1 MNILKIKSLFCHL
14 ISSHN
19 YDFNQLLLQNM
30 RMKLIRTVFC
40 FFIGLT
46 TQILFA
52 QDSVS
57 TVHISGYA
65 YDDKESSRRLD
76 DLMIIN
82 LNTGQGVF
90 GKADGTFSISAD
102 RTDTILVASTG
113 YEYKRV
119 TVFDSIVKSSY
130 HLNVALTKLNV
141 NLREVV
147 IFSARDLEKI
157 YTDIEKLGYNKR
169 EMQIGGA
176 DALNSPITFLYQEF
190 SKFEQLRRHNAE
202 RINNDKRRTLLKE
215 LLASYVA
222 SDIFYLD
229 AGEFDDFVD
238 YCNVPE
244 HFMKTAT
251 QYDFCVFIKYKFE
264 LYRMGKL

>member
-1 MNILKIKSLFCHL
+1 MSILYKRILVSF
-14 ISSHN
+14 
-19 YDFNQLLLQNM
+19 LLL
-30 RMKLIRTVFC
+30 
-40 FFIGLT
+40 FFAIT
-46 TQILFA
+46 ITA
-52 QDSVS
+52 QESQQ

-65 YDDKESSRRLD
+65 FDNKDAGRRLD

-82 LNTGQGVF
+82 LNSGQGVF
-90 GKADGTFSISAD
+90 GKADGTFSISAG

-113 YEYKRV
+113 YEYKRI
-119 TVFDSIVKSSY
+119 TVYDSIVQESY
-130 HLNVALTKLNV
+130 HIEVSLTKLNV

-157 YTDIEKLGYNKR
+157 YGDIERLGYKKR
-169 EMQIGGA
+169 DLQIGGA

-215 LLASYVA
+215 LLANYVS

-244 HFMKTAT
+244 HFMKSAT
-251 QYDFCVFIKYKFE
+251 QYDFCVYIKYKFE
-264 LYRMGKL
+264 LYRMGKM

>member
-1 MNILKIKSLFCHL
+1 MRIILLRFLVPIFLL
-14 ISSHN
+14 IAI
-19 YDFNQLLLQNM
+19 Q
-30 RMKLIRTVFC
+30 T
-40 FFIGLT
+40 
-46 TQILFA
+46 
-52 QDSVS
+52 
-57 TVHISGYA
+57 ISGQSPDA
-65 YDDKESSRRLD
+65 SVQISGRAFDDKESGRRLD

-90 GKADGTFSISAD
+90 GKADGSFSVHAG

-113 YEYKRV
+113 YEYKRI
-119 TVFDSIVKSSY
+119 TVYDSLAKSSY
-130 HLNVALTKLNV
+130 QLEVPLTRLNV

-157 YTDIEKLGYNKR
+157 YSDIEKLGYNKR

-190 SKFEQLRRHNAE
+190 SKYEQLRRHNAE
-202 RINNDKRRTLLKE
+202 RINNDKRRNLLKE

-251 QYDFCVFIKYKFE
+251 QYDFCVYIKYKFE

>member
-1 MNILKIKSLFCHL
+1 MQKVLIVVFILI
-14 ISSHN
+14 
-19 YDFNQLLLQNM
+19 QGM
-30 RMKLIRTVFC
+30 
-40 FFIGLT
+40 
-46 TQILFA
+46 ILSA
-52 QDSVS
+52 QDTIH
-57 TVHISGYA
+57 TVHISGRA
-65 YDDKESSRRLD
+65 FDDKESARRLD

-90 GKADGTFSISAD
+90 GKADGTFSVQAG

-113 YEYKRV
+113 YEYKRIM
-119 TVFDSIVKSSY
+119 VFDSLEKSTY
-130 HLNVALTKLNV
+130 YLDVPLTKLNV

-157 YTDIEKLGYNKR
+157 YSDIEKLGYNKR
-169 EMQIGGA
+169 EMQIGGT
-176 DALNSPITFLYQEF
+176 DALSSPITFLYQEF
-190 SKFEQLRRHNAE
+190 SKYEQLRRHNAE

-222 SDIFYLD
+222 GDIFYLD
-229 AGEFDDFVD
+229 AREFDDFVD

-251 QYDFCVFIKYKFE
+251 QYDFCVYIKYKFE

>member
-1 MNILKIKSLFCHL
+1 M
-14 ISSHN
+14 
-19 YDFNQLLLQNM
+19 
-30 RMKLIRTVFC
+30 
-40 FFIGLT
+40 
-46 TQILFA
+46 
-52 QDSVS
+52 
-57 TVHISGYA
+57 
-65 YDDKESSRRLD
+65 D

-90 GKADGTFSISAD
+90 GKADGTFLVHAG

-113 YEYKRV
+113 YEYKRI
-119 TVFDSIVKSSY
+119 TVYDSLPKSSY
-130 HLNVALTKLNV
+130 HLEVPLTRLNV

-157 YTDIEKLGYNKR
+157 YSDIEKLGYNKR

-190 SKFEQLRRHNAE
+190 SKYEQLRRHNAE
-202 RINNDKRRTLLKE
+202 RINNDKRRNLLKE

-244 HFMKTAT
+244 HFMKSAT
-251 QYDFCVFIKYKFE
+251 QYDFCVYIKYKFE

>member
-1 MNILKIKSLFCHL
+1 MKKILLALILLFQILCV
-14 ISSHN
+14 
-19 YDFNQLLLQNM
+19 DAQDT
-30 RMKLIRTVFC
+30 IRTV
-40 FFIGLT
+40 
-46 TQILFA
+46 
-52 QDSVS
+52 
-57 TVHISGYA
+57 HIFGRA
-65 YDDKESSRRLD
+65 FDDKESSRRLD

-90 GKADGTFSISAD
+90 GKADGTFSVQAG

-113 YEYKRV
+113 YEYKRI
-119 TVFDSIVKSSY
+119 TVYDSLPKATY
-130 HLNVALTKLNV
+130 YLDVALTRLNV

-157 YTDIEKLGYNKR
+157 YSDIEKLGYNKR

-176 DALNSPITFLYQEF
+176 DALSSPITFLYQEF
-190 SKFEQLRRHNAE
+190 SKYEQLRRHNAE
-202 RINNDKRRTLLKE
+202 RINNDKRRNLLKE

-229 AGEFDDFVD
+229 AREFDDFVD

-251 QYDFCVFIKYKFE
+251 QYDFCVYIKYKFE